1 MDLDQHCLKG
11 AATQTTY
18 FVYGESSLLAEAN
31 EQGVITKAYGWNPQ
45 VEDMWSTAPLW
56 QANPQNASLSNT
68 ATAYHYLHTDH
79 LETPVLGTDKS
90 GMQTWKAIS
99 EAFGD
104 TKVDTSSAITMNLRF
119 AGQYFDVESGLHQNY
134 WRDYRPAV
142 GRYVQSDPIG
152 LAGGM
157 NTYAYVGGNPLSFT
171 DPMGLDRW
179 GDDSSLKRIP
189 TNDKSVVDWLCSY
202 GGTGS
207 PTTDLMNG
215 RNNGWDRYDDNL
227 PAAERF
233 AEMMD
238 GNYANYAP
246 WRSDDFNMGQYLYKK
261 YRQGA
266 RGGKGNGS
274 QDAGFVAKWGAMGA
288 FYFEQN
294 ISWADWKQRNCTCGK

>member
-1 MDLDQHCLKG
+1 MALPRCDTWPHAVK
-11 AATQTTY
+11 
-18 FVYGESSLLAEAN
+18 
-31 EQGVITKAYGWNPQ
+31 
-45 VEDMWSTAPLW
+45 
-56 QANPQNASLSNT
+56 
-68 ATAYHYLHTDH
+68 
-79 LETPVLGTDKS
+79 TP
-90 GMQTWKAIS
+90 I
-99 EAFGD
+99 
-104 TKVDTSSAITMNLRF
+104 R
-119 AGQYFDVESGLHQNY
+119 
-134 WRDYRPAV
+134 
-142 GRYVQSDPIG
+142 
-152 LAGGM
+152 
-157 NTYAYVGGNPLSFT
+157 
-171 DPMGLDRW
+171 
-179 GDDSSLKRIP
+179 
-189 TNDKSVVDWLCSY
+189 DKSVVDWLCSY